1 MIRSCRIIQGAI
13 ATTKRKTGTDP
24 SEAAETDGPGQIP
37 ARLQPT
43 PNITE
48 PATSRPSILIF
59 VATKVRRSACQLI
72 A

>member
-1 MIRSCRIIQGAI
+1 MIRSCTIIPVAI

-24 SEAAETDGPGQIP
+24 SDNAETAGPGQNP

-48 PATSRPSILIF
+48 PATSRPSTLIF
-59 VATKVRRSACQLI
+59 VAIKVRRNACQLI